1 MRACVLAGV
10 AVSALCCSVARAQD
24 ADPPGRLAR
33 LSDAEGS
40 VSLQPAGVE
49 DWTAGQINRPLTSG
63 DRLWSDQDSRAE
75 LDLGGAII
83 RLASST
89 AFSFFN
95 LDERSAQ
102 MQLTAGEL
110 IVRVGDMAANQ
121 LYEVDTP
128 NVVVTLLAPG
138 EYRVEVS
145 AAGDATV
152 LKVSAGSARA
162 EGGGLSVPVGTQQM
176 ARLLGA
182 QVQNYEIAAL
192 GSPDDFDAWSAARD
206 AYLMQSASGQYVP
219 PDTPGT
225 ADLDANGTWQLTPD
239 YGYVWAPTVID
250 LGWAPYRFG
259 HWAWIAPWG
268 WTWVDDSP
276 WGYAPY
282 HYGRWVLWNSAWCWV
297 PGPRHSRPVYA
308 PALVG
313 WVGGPGRA
321 GPAALA
327 GQVGWFPLG
336 PHEVY
341 VPPYAVSAGYLRHV
355 NLAGTTLSSSV
366 AAGLSRGS
374 TTNLDYVNH
383 TAAGVTAVAQGAF
396 AAGDGLRG
404 HTVAVSAAV
413 LAATSALAVA
423 PPIAP
428 SRQSVLGPT
437 PKRLVLRPP
446 AAYLT
451 RPVLVRTPPPRAP
464 ATFERQLAAIQANGG
479 QALSRGELAP
489 LQSPAAAAPLRM
501 LPNAAP
507 ARAAV
512 AAGQA
517 PSESVV
523 DFAAREHALENSTL
537 PSMPRQNIYQPPPTA
552 ADTALPGTAAP
563 RTPAATH
570 SDRPPGASSPATG
583 APGTASAPSRAAPAP
598 SAYYHPSTHTPAS
611 AAHAASP
618 PPAHHAAPPAD
629 AVHASSVSSHDSG
642 GHVEERPAH

>member
-1 MRACVLAGV
+1 
-10 AVSALCCSVARAQD
+10 
-24 ADPPGRLAR
+24 
-33 LSDAEGS
+33 
-40 VSLQPAGVE
+40 
-49 DWTAGQINRPLTSG
+49 
-63 DRLWSDQDSRAE
+63 
-75 LDLGGAII
+75 
-83 RLASST
+83 
-89 AFSFFN
+89 
-95 LDERSAQ
+95 
-102 MQLTAGEL
+102 
-110 IVRVGDMAANQ
+110 
-121 LYEVDTP
+121 
-128 NVVVTLLAPG
+128 
-138 EYRVEVS
+138 
-145 AAGDATV
+145 
-152 LKVSAGSARA
+152 
-162 EGGGLSVPVGTQQM
+162 
-176 ARLLGA
+176 
-182 QVQNYEIAAL
+182 
-192 GSPDDFDAWSAARD
+192 
-206 AYLMQSASGQYVP
+206 
-219 PDTPGT
+219 
-225 ADLDANGTWQLTPD
+225 
-239 YGYVWAPTVID
+239 
-250 LGWAPYRFG
+250 
-259 HWAWIAPWG
+259 
-268 WTWVDDSP
+268 
-276 WGYAPY
+276 
-282 HYGRWVLWNSAWCWV
+282 
-297 PGPRHSRPVYA
+297 VYA